1 MALINRAGQEVS
13 AKVVYYGP
21 GLSGKTTN
29 LEVLFRQVP
38 EDHRGKMISMKTR
51 TDRTLFFDLLPLS
64 GDAILDF
71 NVRILLYTVPGQ
83 VYYNATRR
91 LVLKGVDAVV
101 FVADSQRGKMEENL
115 ESLENLRSNLADM
128 NIKLEELPWVI
139 QYNKRDLPD
148 VLSVQE
154 LEHALNP
161 TGVPCFSAVAP
172 RGEGVQETLRGV
184 TEHLRPQ
191 LRALVEKEIGES
203 LRGGPTA
210 SPSRSTP
217 PVPLQMPRAEAPA
230 PRAAE
235 SAAPRS
241 GLNLDQLPDPRVV
254 EVAPG
259 DLHDKSLRAQSPM
272 VDLMEGGDV
281 RRALRDVET
290 SVDASPLRSLADT
303 LPLRGDANGPA
314 GAAPQDRLARP
325 AAGRPTPRVIP
336 EIVELEV
343 PLPAPTPPAA
353 QQRAPWASP
362 PPASQ
367 AMPPAAPVSLEE
379 PPVVLAPPP
388 APPKPAETP
397 LAAPPAPLWA
407 SAPPSEAAPPEPARP
422 APSWASAPP
431 APSAPTPRSAAEH
444 PAAPPLTLRIPRA
457 LLEQGELHIR
467 LVVEDAPAPAAPSSV
482 GSGSGQAEP
491 SVSRSSAPL
500 AGELG
505 AASGPSLSASASP
518 SPNPN
523 LSPSAEP
530 PIGAAAPELEL
541 PTALLEPISAA
552 TAAPARASG
561 GASRPAGTGMRFA
574 LRNGELVPLD

>member
-128 NIKLEELPWVI
+128 NLKLEDLPWVI

-172 RGEGVQETLRGV
+172 RGEGVQETLRGI

-203 LRGGPTA
+203 LRSAPPE
-210 SPSRSTP
+210 SLSRSTLPLSGQP
-217 PVPLQMPRAEAPA
+217 PRVEAPA
-230 PRAAE
+230 PRQPE
-235 SAAPRS
+235 PAAPRC

-254 EVAPG
+254 EIAPG
-259 DLHDKSLRAQSPM
+259 ELHDKALRSQSPL
-272 VDLMEGGDV
+272 VDLMEGADV
-281 RRALRDVET
+281 RYALRDVET
-290 SVDASPLRSLADT
+290 SIETSPLRSLADA
-303 LPLRGDANGPA
+303 LPSRGGERAPA
-314 GAAPQDRLARP
+314 GAAQDRWTAAPPSRPVAR
-325 AAGRPTPRVIP
+325 VVP
-336 EIVELEV
+336 EIVELE
-343 PLPAPTPPAA
+343 PAA
-353 QQRAPWASP
+353 A
-362 PPASQ
+362 
-367 AMPPAAPVSLEE
+367 
-379 PPVVLAPPP
+379 
-388 APPKPAETP
+388 
-397 LAAPPAPLWA
+397 AAPPAP
-407 SAPPSEAAPPEPARP
+407 SVPAPPSAGERPSFAP
-422 APSWASAPP
+422 
-431 APSAPTPRSAAEH
+431 
-444 PAAPPLTLRIPRA
+444 LILRVPRA
-457 LLEQGELHIR
+457 LLERGELEIR
-467 LVVEDAPAPAAPSSV
+467 LVVEETPAPAPAATA
-482 GSGSGQAEP
+482 GGGQTEAKLA
-491 SVSRSSAPL
+491 RSSAPV
-500 AGELG
+500 AGERSADLK
-505 AASGPSLSASASP
+505 PRLSAECEFSAVLAETP
-518 SPNPN
+518 VAVPVTET
-523 LSPSAEP
+523 LS
-530 PIGAAAPELEL
+530 
-541 PTALLEPISAA
+541 TA
-552 TAAPARASG
+552 TAAPGRASG
-561 GASRPAGTGMRFA
+561 AWRPAGAGMRFA